1 MEEDI
6 FSQVSTDGRSQD
18 ESSQNKTNKFKLQN
32 GVTMKVTGC
41 GPIDLS
47 GEIKLKVSYSANIY
61 DCTSRAFS

>member
-47 GEIKLKVSYSANIY
+47 GEIKLKVS
-61 DCTSRAFS
+61 